1 MQPHPDTAAP
11 ALRCPCADDEG
22 RVLFREAFLAGAVPG
37 PPVVWPSD
45 ELVRRVAVVLADT
58 TCDHWEGSSCCPACA
73 AEAALNCPDV
83 VKHVR
88 TLRAELERTVG
99 ELVDAHERIV
109 RARRALR
116 DRSPQ
121 R

>member
-1 MQPHPDTAAP
+1 MKPHLDTAAL

-22 RVLFREAFLAGAVPG
+22 RVLLREAFVAGGVPD
-37 PPVVWPSD
+37 PPDVWPPD

-58 TCDHWEGSSCCPACA
+58 TCDHWEGSSFCPACA

-88 TLRAELERTVG
+88 TLRAEVQRTVG

-109 RARRALR
+109 RARRALH
-116 DRSPQ
+116 DRSPEW
-121 R
+121 